1 MPTIAFTHHLQR
13 HAPAQPVQVAAATPR
28 LALEAV
34 FATHPMLRSYVLD
47 EQGAL
52 RKHIALFING
62 ELHRELL
69 DGEVDDTAQIYVMQA
84 LSGG

>member
-1 MPTIAFTHHLQR
+1 MPIIAFTHHLQR
-13 HAPAQPVQVAAATPR
+13 HAPVEPLRVGAATPR

-47 EQGAL
+47 EQGKL
-52 RKHIALFING
+52 RRHIALFING
-62 ELHRELL
+62 ELCREQL
-69 DGEVDDTAQIYVMQA
+69 DAEVGDDAQIYVMQA